1 MLNDMPVI
9 SSYFQ
14 TRLFFHLFVGN
25 VFMSIL
31 LLFIHLLIELFIEDL
46 RPLPRSDFCSILV
59 SNLNAKQIL
68 LKVCQKKHCKKKK
81 RNRKAN

>member
-1 MLNDMPVI
+1 MLNDMWVI

-14 TRLFFHLFVGN
+14 TRLFFHLLAAN

-59 SNLNAKQIL
+59 SNFNAKQIL
-68 LKVCQKKHCKKKK
+68 LKVCQKKHC
-81 RNRKAN
+81 